1 MCVGSP
7 FRINERILLHQT
19 CGEACAACYSAL
31 SEKDTLDGEGKL
43 LKACNILKDGS
54 FEEKKKLYIVGA
66 GNSTSVQTAFLSDD
80 FFTGS
85 PDETNERRAGE
96 S

>member
-1 MCVGSP
+1 MNGYYCIKHV
-7 FRINERILLHQT
+7 EKLVLLIT
-19 CGEACAACYSAL
+19 CYSAL

-54 FEEKKKLYIVGA
+54 LEEKKILYIVGA